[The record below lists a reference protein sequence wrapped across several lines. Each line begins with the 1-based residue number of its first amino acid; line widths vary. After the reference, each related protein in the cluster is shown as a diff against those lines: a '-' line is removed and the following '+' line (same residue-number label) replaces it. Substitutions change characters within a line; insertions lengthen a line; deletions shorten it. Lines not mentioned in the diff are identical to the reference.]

1 MADKKTTSRRTE
13 RNLAHI
19 PSNSVFYEKIVPIL
33 LVGLGLIM
41 LALIVVAAGI
51 LLGFISYR

>member
-13 RNLAHI
+13 RSQAHI